1 MTDTGR
7 THVALGG
14 RHAEVLDQHVD
25 TRSGGKGEE
34 SAVDVQCAIRL
45 GCPTAS
51 ALRSTHLVDGVA
63 LGWRKSNASTFE
75 HTQSIF
81 FSCFTSVAAYSMV
94 HTCPKMTRAEP
105 CPNPELV
112 ARDDER
118 NAAENDI
125 WSSHSWHPLLR
136 ETCKTRFPA
145 AVPFPRLEPPV
156 QRKPCQ

>member
-1 MTDTGR
+1 MTDIGW

-25 TRSGGKGEE
+25 ARSGGKGEE
-34 SAVDVQCAIRL
+34 SAVDVQRAIGL
-45 GCPTAS
+45 GRPAAP

-63 LGWRKSNASTFE
+63 LGWRKPNASTFE

-112 ARDDER
+112 ARDDES

-125 WSSHSWHPLLR
+125 WSSHWWRPLWR
-136 ETCKTRFPA
+136 ERYKTRFPA
-145 AVPFPRLEPPV
+145 AVPFPRMEPSA
-156 QRKPCQ
+156 QRKPYR